1 LGQIFGL
8 VIPLHQQDSIWND
21 ICRLWFDEIGFGFGF
36 GSSNK
41 KKKKKLVQTKPNQ
54 NQVNKSGTIIKI
66 RNRKI
71 QEPFD
76 RYSDLA
82 L

>member
-36 GSSNK
+36 GSGSSK
-41 KKKKKLVQTKPNQ
+41 KKKKKKISSNQTKP
-54 NQVNKSGTIIKI
+54 KS
-66 RNRKI
+66 
-71 QEPFD
+71 
-76 RYSDLA
+76 S
-82 L
+82 